1 LLNLWGVK
9 KSQVLQQFP
18 IKLTLY
24 IKNTAMWHERR
35 LEMEISTLEGRI
47 LGFMEFRSGP
57 YIRPLGTPLSR
68 VSKFWEFI

>member
-47 LGFMEFRSGP
+47 SGFMEFRSGP
-57 YIRPLGTPLSR
+57 YIWPLGTPLSR
-68 VSKFWEFI
+68 VGKFWEFI